1 MKNLL
6 GEKVIAQQIAGVS
19 MENYMADLLEK
30 LEKNEIDQ
38 ISCEN
43 KIKAYKQLNVRH
55 KNIIDAQRVINKSLE
70 MEISMLSQGN

>member
-6 GEKVIAQQIAGVS
+6 EEKVIDQQIAGVS

-30 LEKNEIDQ
+30 LE
-38 ISCEN
+38 
-43 KIKAYKQLNVRH
+43 
-55 KNIIDAQRVINKSLE
+55 NIIDAQRVINKSLE